1 MANLITLFRVIL
13 TFYVLVM
20 LNYETTKIFY
30 ITAIGLTLAIILLD
44 ALDGWVA
51 RKFNEASKIGSII
64 DILGDRIVENAYWI
78 VFCAYGWVGLWV
90 PLIVMTRSF
99 VTDTLRGIAFAE
111 GCTAFGE
118 DSLVQSKIGRFLTAS
133 RFSRALYGGAK
144 IVAFMTVI
152 ACHTPDFVPPKALVS
167 IMWFSVYIT
176 VIFCVLR
183 ALPVVSASKKYF
195 VTEKNEQQ

>member
-1 MANLITLFRVIL
+1 MANFISLFRVVL

-20 LNYETTKIFY
+20 LNYEITPLFY
-30 ITAIGLTLAIILLD
+30 WTAVGLTLAIILLD

-78 VFCAYGWVGLWV
+78 VFAIYGWVGMWV

-99 VTDTLRGIAFAE
+99 VTDTLRSIGFAD

-118 DSLVQSKIGRFLTAS
+118 DSMVKSKIGRFLTAS
-133 RFSRALYGGAK
+133 RFSRAVYGGAK
-144 IVAFMTVI
+144 IIAFMAVI
-152 ACHTPDFVPPKALVS
+152 ACHVPGFYPAKGLVVLADV
-167 IMWFSVYIT
+167 SVYLT

-183 ALPVVSASKKYF
+183 ALPVLTASKKYF
-195 VTEKNEQQ
+195 VKEN

>member
-1 MANLITLFRVIL
+1 MANLISLFRVIL

-20 LNYETTKIFY
+20 LNYETTTIFY
-30 ITAIGLTLAIILLD
+30 WTAVGLTLAIILLD

-51 RKFNEASKIGSII
+51 RKFNECSKIGSII

-78 VFCAYGWVGLWV
+78 VFAIYGWVGMWA

-133 RFSRALYGGAK
+133 RFSRAVYGGAK
-144 IVAFMTVI
+144 IFAFMTVI
-152 ACHTPDFVPPKALVS
+152 ACHVPEFTPPTWLV
-167 IMWFSVYIT
+167 ILMNVSVYLT

-183 ALPVVSASKKYF
+183 AIPVITASKKYF
-195 VTEKNEQQ
+195 VKQ